1 MRLLVATRVA
11 KPVQVGWMTENKGLV
26 LGCALGWGCLVL
38 TSGCQVNPPSRTVAP
53 APALPWKTPPELVL
67 NANSM
72 RAELKFFSSD
82 QMAGR
87 YTLAKE
93 IDSAASW
100 LVQQYRTARIPSAVG
115 QDYQHRYKVH
125 LGPTQDAPPSLSF
138 VSDDFRPR
146 EVASRSVASVSL
158 GQGGLGQGQVVFVG
172 YGIEQRGE
180 GATLKEISGLK
191 LKGKV
196 ALVLDGTPGELYLED
211 IEQRAQDIA
220 ELYDSKLQAQPNP
233 SQQRRT
239 KLLSSARSSFFKVLC
254 TYVPRQSLPADYLKK
269 DLKAGGSITSQD
281 LLDPLWDALREEK
294 RKRQRIEPVALE
306 TKLKDLQAA
315 GAVAAIVVKGPA
327 SFIDAQSRQRERLPR
342 FEMSSQVSLDKVQ
355 SIPAVYLAS
364 EVASRWFARQGMS
377 LERLQ
382 HSVDLSLRSH
392 SVGIP
397 GLSAK
402 VQVHM
407 SRPEQEAPN
416 VLAVIPGSDL
426 AKEIVVIGGH
436 FDHIGTAENNAH
448 CMSDEIEQAQ
458 DEICNGADDNASG
471 TVAILEIARAIRRS
485 GKKPRRT
492 LVFAHFSGEE
502 LGLLGSKALVRDE
515 VIDLSRIVALI
526 NIDMIGR
533 LQGRELKV
541 GGLGTSRAWEGL
553 LDGIDHH
560 GIDMLYDV
568 SSTYRS
574 DHASFVEKKI
584 PSLFFFSGVHD
595 LYHQPGDEVQTLD
608 FPSYVGITKSI
619 AQLVSTLA
627 QGAPIEWSEPA
638 PGKGL
643 VADLP
648 GDNPA
653 FVLKRVKA
661 NQRVKGPKN
670 PRSLQPKGPAQAG
683 L

>member
-1 MRLLVATRVA
+1 MACKTGQKEMAGLLV
-11 KPVQVGWMTENKGLV
+11 
-26 LGCALGWGCLVL
+26 GCALAWGCLI
-38 TSGCQVNPPSRTVAP
+38 GPACQMSPPSQTVVP
-53 APALPWKTPPELVL
+53 APVEPWKNAPKLVL
-67 NANSM
+67 NPRSM
-72 RAELKFFSSD
+72 RAEVEFFSSD
-82 QMAGR
+82 KMAGR

-93 IDSAASW
+93 IDIAASW
-100 LVQQYRTARIPSAVG
+100 LVRQYQTANIPSAVG
-115 QDYQHRYKVH
+115 QDYQHRYTLH
-125 LGPTQDAPPSLSF
+125 LGPTLDAPPSLSF
-138 VSDDFRPR
+138 ESNEFRAR
-146 EVASRSVASVSL
+146 EVADRHIASVSF
-158 GQGGLGQGQVVFVG
+158 GQGGVAQGQVVFVG
-172 YGIEQRGE
+172 YGIEQE
-180 GATLKEISGLK
+180 GPGAQLKEISGLK
-191 LKGKV
+191 LEGKV
-196 ALVLDGTPGELYLED
+196 ALVLDGFPGKLYLDD
-211 IEQRAQDIA
+211 IERRAQDIA
-220 ELYDSKLQAQPNP
+220 ELYDSKLQAQPHL
-233 SQQRRT
+233 SQRQRT
-239 KLLSSARSSFFKVLC
+239 KLLGSARRSLFKVLC
-254 TYVPRQSLPADYLKK
+254 SYVPRQSLPSDYLKQS
-269 DLKAGGSITSQD
+269 LRAPATITAAD
-281 LLDPLWDALREEK
+281 LLNPLWGALREEQS
-294 RKRQRIEPVALE
+294 KRQRVEPVSLP
-306 TKLKDLQAA
+306 TKLKHLQEA

-327 SFIDAQSRQRERLPR
+327 SFLDAQARRQERLPG
-342 FEMSSQVSLDKVQ
+342 FELGSRPRLDKTQ

-364 EVASRWFARQGMS
+364 EVALRWIARQGMS

-397 GLSAK
+397 GLFAK

-407 SRPEQEAPN
+407 TRPEQKAPN

-426 AKEIVVIGGH
+426 AKEIVVVGGH
-436 FDHIGTAENNAH
+436 FDHIGTAENNTH
-448 CMSDEIEQAQ
+448 CLSNEDTQPQ

-471 TVAILEIARAIRRS
+471 TVAVLEIARAIRRS

-502 LGLLGSKALVRDE
+502 IGLLGSKALVRDE
-515 VIDLSRIVALI
+515 VLDLSRIVALI

-541 GGLGTSRAWEGL
+541 GGVGTSKAWEPL

-574 DHASFVEKKI
+574 DHASFVERKI
-584 PSLFFFSGVHD
+584 PALFFFSGIHD
-595 LYHQPGDEVQTLD
+595 LYHQPGDEVQSLD
-608 FPSYVGITKSI
+608 FPSYLGITKSI

-627 QGAPIEWSEPA
+627 QGAPISWSEPA

-648 GDNPA
+648 GENPA

-661 NQRVKGPKN
+661 KQRLAVPQVQGKVQ
-670 PRSLQPKGPAQAG
+670 PRGRAQAG